1 MAQSINTK
9 VDMVVKGTSF
19 HGMNNYGNIMV
30 GDKGF
35 EYYNGRKVSAAAPTA
50 SRRPPTP
57 SAAPP

>member
-30 GDKGF
+30 GDKGL
-35 EYYNGRKVSAAAPTA
+35 NIITDVRSAIT
-50 SRRPPTP
+50 SRFHGKKSIT
-57 SAAPP
+57 